1 MKLILKAAITLG
13 LISLLSCNMD
23 SKETK
28 KVQPA
33 AQKPQ
38 TQKEEKKKATDYDH
52 YNTNGLLWSTIEN
65 GLNPDSLGSKMTL
78 IDVYT
83 EWCSWCKIMDKK
95 TFSDPEVQKY
105 LQKNFNLVK
114 FDAESRERI
123 GFNGKTYTYK
133 AAGKKGMHLLA
144 AELLDGQMSY
154 PTLVFIDENMDKVRV
169 VRGYKNPTELLQ
181 ELEIVTSL

>member
-1 MKLILKAAITLG
+1 MKLIFKAAILLG
-13 LISLLSCNMD
+13 LVTLVSCKVD
-23 SKETK
+23 SGKTNK
-28 KVQPA
+28 SQNVP
-33 AQKPQ
+33 QKPQ
-38 TQKEEKKKATDYDH
+38 VQQPQKKKTSDYDH
-52 YNTNGLLWSTIEN
+52 YNTSGLQWSSIEN
-65 GLNPDSLGSKMTL
+65 GLNAESLGSKMTL

-105 LQKNFNLVK
+105 LKENFNLVK
-114 FDAESRERI
+114 FDAESRNRI

-133 AAGKKGMHLLA
+133 AAGKKGMHLLV

-154 PTLVFIDENMDKVRV
+154 PSLVFFDKNMDKVRV
-169 VRGYKNPTELLQ
+169 VRGYKNPSELIQ